1 MREEEYKDTTE
12 NWNRRYEN
20 KEYSHLD
27 TPGAA
32 ILYKT
37 IALFANE
44 CYARTILDVGCGHG
58 NLIKY
63 LDKITLYTGVDIS
76 SVALEE
82 AHKIPASYKKEL
94 KLGNFK
100 TYPAVNFS
108 PPLDTKTTY
117 DLIVFSGV
125 LAYIEILDNS
135 RIEMITTY
143 VDIHKPRHLVIQTL
157 VPWHDFDLDRD
168 ILDKELFPKRYKLV
182 HDKTLMLQIEQY
194 SKRRILLLE
203 VLS

>member
-63 LDKITLYTGVDIS
+63 LD
-76 SVALEE
+76 
-82 AHKIPASYKKEL
+82 
-94 KLGNFK
+94 
-100 TYPAVNFS
+100 
-108 PPLDTKTTY
+108 
-117 DLIVFSGV
+117 
-125 LAYIEILDNS
+125 NS

-143 VDIHKPRHLVIQTL
+143 VDIHKPRHLVISTL